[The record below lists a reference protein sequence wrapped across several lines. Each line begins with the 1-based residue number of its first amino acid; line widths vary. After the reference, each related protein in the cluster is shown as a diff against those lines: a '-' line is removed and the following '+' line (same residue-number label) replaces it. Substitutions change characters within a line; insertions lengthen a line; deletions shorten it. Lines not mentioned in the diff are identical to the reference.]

1 MRCPQASVMLAR
13 VLLQF
18 SFRKH
23 VVLEWKLP
31 LTRMI
36 VLLPHIAVMAGR
48 IREACQLLRYFVNL
62 PVSTQLFI
70 LFFFTC
76 TCMWKIAAVELT
88 FSANLD
94 CVRHCIWGVCLEHH
108 LHSSWLW
115 VKLISSLLLSNI
127 LIWWCNFY
135 DTKGA
140 YHLQN
145 PCRWKSCT
153 ETKI

>member
-1 MRCPQASVMLAR
+1 MPGKNVFRKCDDENVPYRLFLFLNVRRCHSLSTMTKLRISSVISRVLNNRSLFLLKILEVQGINSSCTCIVGVSIIVRCPQASVMLAR

-76 TCMWKIAAVELT
+76 TCM
-88 FSANLD
+88 
-94 CVRHCIWGVCLEHH
+94 
-108 LHSSWLW
+108 
-115 VKLISSLLLSNI
+115 
-127 LIWWCNFY
+127 
-135 DTKGA
+135 
-140 YHLQN
+140 
-145 PCRWKSCT
+145 
-153 ETKI
+153 